1 MRTQSP
7 DTSPQAEQHLIAL
20 IRQASLPRRWRLVQ
34 SLSQRTLCP
43 DAGPDPRAEAI
54 HVVTCAY
61 GKAVGSLVARA
72 LAHVPA
78 WHEEPVDL
86 TAILAPMIRALED
99 CGIDCAIGGS
109 LASSLWGMQ
118 QSALDL
124 DLVLRTPLP
133 SSQEVLLALQPLKDA
148 YLLDEDALRLA
159 CSAGARGSLVHLG
172 TLMKIDLISLPATPF
187 EQAVAALTRR
197 HLLDER
203 YSPLPVASALEMV
216 VYKLVRCAREG
227 PMQSGKPLDDAQW
240 NDLLGVLKVQGTDL
254 DLQQVAYWAQIL
266 GVSRLLAQALDD
278 AGLNFPHERASQA
291 S

>member
-109 LASSLWGMQ
+109 
-118 QSALDL
+118 
-124 DLVLRTPLP
+124 
-133 SSQEVLLALQPLKDA
+133 
-148 YLLDEDALRLA
+148 
-159 CSAGARGSLVHLG
+159 
-172 TLMKIDLISLPATPF
+172 
-187 EQAVAALTRR
+187 
-197 HLLDER
+197 
-203 YSPLPVASALEMV
+203 
-216 VYKLVRCAREG
+216 
-227 PMQSGKPLDDAQW
+227 
-240 NDLLGVLKVQGTDL
+240 
-254 DLQQVAYWAQIL
+254 
-266 GVSRLLAQALDD
+266 
-278 AGLNFPHERASQA
+278 
-291 S
+291 